1 MQGFSVARRHHF
13 VVAEGQRGQG
23 CAHRREGLAHGLAF
37 NTDQVVRMQAPAPPL
52 ANHPGGQVADRPDTT
67 AREVT
72 RDRGQHRGQAMP
84 EQPGLVADLRAVLA
98 PVAAAGG
105 NGDDAGQALMAFDQ
119 WQDLRADTVADPV
132 QRQLTGNLG
141 RRGEH
146 RAAVVARPVE
156 DVHVQLA
163 KRHSPRAAHAQVIEG
178 HHLIAALGEPVGEV
192 GVEALRHAH
201 RRRDQHDAAWQ
212 AARLI
217 PVAGQGMAVAVVD
230 GAFFNLYRRHLVVLR
245 ASAIAAI
252 GAVYEG

>member
-1 MQGFSVARRHHF
+1 
-13 VVAEGQRGQG
+13 
-23 CAHRREGLAHGLAF
+23 
-37 NTDQVVRMQAPAPPL
+37 
-52 ANHPGGQVADRPDTT
+52 
-67 AREVT
+67 
-72 RDRGQHRGQAMP
+72 MP

-105 NGDDAGQALMAFDQ
+105 NGDDAGQALMAVDQ
-119 WQDLRADTVADPV
+119 RQDLRADTVADPV

-146 RAAVVARPVE
+146 RTAVVARPVE
-156 DVHVQLA
+156 DIDVQLA
-163 KRHSPRAAHAQVIEG
+163 ERHPPRATHAQVIEG
-178 HHLIAALGEPVGEV
+178 HCQVALAGQPIGKV

-201 RRRDQHDAAWQ
+201 RRRDQHDAAWR

-230 GAFFNLYRRHLVVLR
+230 GAFFNLYRRHFVVLR

-252 GAVYEG
+252 GAVYEE